1 MNLKVG
7 DMIQS
12 NANKSVGIIVRIS
25 EQRAISEQYVDN
37 TPWIT
42 IKWMDTDKKA
52 GYTSTYPY
60 DYLFGTTF
68 HKVS

>member
-12 NANKSVGIIVRIS
+12 SANKAVGVIVRIS
-25 EQRAISEQYVDN
+25 EGYVDN

-42 IKWMDTDKKA
+42 INWMATDKKA
-52 GYTSTYPY
+52 GYTSAYPY
-60 DYLFGTTF
+60 DYLFGSTF

>member
-12 NANKSVGIIVRIS
+12 SANKAVGVIVRIS
-25 EQRAISEQYVDN
+25 EGYMDDN

-42 IKWMDTDKKA
+42 INWMDTDKKA

-60 DYLFGTTF
+60 DFLFGSTF
-68 HKVS
+68 LKVS

>member
-7 DMIQS
+7 DMIGS
-12 NANKSVGIIVRIS
+12 NANKAVGIIMR
-25 EQRAISEQYVDN
+25 ISEQYVDN

-42 IKWMDTDKKA
+42 IKWIDTDKKA

-68 HKVS
+68 YKVS

>member
-12 NANKSVGIIVRIS
+12 NANKAVGIIMR
-25 EQRAISEQYVDN
+25 ISEQYVDN

-42 IKWMDTDKKA
+42 IKWMETNKKKA
-52 GYTSTYPY
+52 YTATYPY

>member
-12 NANKSVGIIVRIS
+12 SANKSVGIIMRIN
-25 EQRAISEQYVDN
+25 EQYVDN
-37 TPWIT
+37 TPFIT

-52 GYTSTYPY
+52 GYTSTYLY
-60 DYLFGTTF
+60 DYLFASTF
-68 HKVS
+68 CKVS